1 MGVGQLLHS
10 ERRNEPR
17 FLGAARQ
24 TGAALLSPISVARWL
39 LVLVVLAGIYFFH
52 GFVVPVLAALVIA
65 FASWPLY
72 SRLLTR
78 VNGNRTLAASI
89 AIGNEDEKD
98 KARQVMESKVPFKLK
113 NDDWMPY
120 YPDKALELIAWTSID
135 PSGPEALK
143 TLDRMLNERN
153 PYGHWHTTWVALD
166 PADSSRVIGSVALE
180 IHGSAAL
187 LRSLATMPRATPTMR
202 S

>member
-1 MGVGQLLHS
+1 MLHS

-72 SRLLTR
+72 SRLLAQ

-89 AIGNEDEKD
+89 AILLILAFIIGPIVIASTYALHEV
-98 KARQVMESKVPFKLK
+98 R
-113 NDDWMPY
+113 DWVGW
-120 YPDKALELIAWTSID
+120 AVETA
-135 PSGPEALK
+135 
-143 TLDRMLNERN
+143 
-153 PYGHWHTTWVALD
+153 
-166 PADSSRVIGSVALE
+166 
-180 IHGSAAL
+180 
-187 LRSLATMPRATPTMR
+187 SLAA
-202 S
+202 